1 MEQSI
6 VRPTDKIMITVTRNL
21 SHTKIMLVEETQ
33 VIRPLPEDPVN
44 MTQIQ
49 ASARIIS
56 NTGWDSVKSRI
67 EQFGISKGRANMY
80 KVKPPC
86 SCNYDILLFFF
97 GSEQQPFIKKIIVFV
112 ERSRSQTRV
121 GNNILFLIAR
131 LSYKNVSLIHHKL
144 YQICID

>member
-6 VRPTDKIMITVTRNL
+6 LRPSEKIMITVTRNL

-33 VIRPLPEDPVN
+33 VIRPHPDDTLN

-67 EQFGISKGRANMY
+67 EQFGISKGRANMQ
-80 KVKPPC
+80 KVKKKTDVGFG
-86 SCNYDILLFFF
+86 NVLLRFFLESSTKLKHLL
-97 GSEQQPFIKKIIVFV
+97 GIV
-112 ERSRSQTRV
+112 
-121 GNNILFLIAR
+121 
-131 LSYKNVSLIHHKL
+131 
-144 YQICID
+144 